1 MKLSFNK
8 EITAIVDQYRI
19 VNVQIYYNH
28 IDVLKLNLCELF
40 EKCIST
46 YKMSSLIQTYIY
58 KKATRE
64 F

>member
-28 IDVLKLNLCELF
+28 IDVLKLNFSVYYSKNASPL
-40 EKCIST
+40 
-46 YKMSSLIQTYIY
+46 
-58 KKATRE
+58 TRCHL
-64 F
+64 